1 MDHIPDV
8 EHVRKAHEF
17 ELRDST
23 GQTVK
28 FGELMNENGKTV
40 VIFIR

>member
-8 EHVRKAHEF
+8 EHVRKAYEF